1 MSTYKRVN
9 TIKINF
15 DPAATRPAALEIH
28 HWLVNYIGLNIDQ
41 VDTVQL
47 NSRERAIYVKVMRE
61 RESDVLPVKDKIK
74 RKQHDNKEIVLLT
87 IDPPTG
93 RSAYKSNISGNNHPV
108 TSNDKSME
116 KMDTLSSS
124 GMIQESTQNDLQL
137 ETQEGKE
144 RAKQQ
149 EQLIPEY
156 KCTTGFACKTIS
168 GECVYAEMQEIKH
181 KLCAIQKNVM
191 EGTAIRARQL
201 SMAAEERSALY
212 HIVKEKQRGQM
223 HYITNL
229 KNTNGDDLK
238 TTKQCLNE
246 ARNYYT
252 HLYQRTPT
260 SEEASNFL
268 LQGVKHHINLDQHD
282 AMARQITLQEI
293 ESALKQTTSNTA
305 PGPDGLTYNFYKS
318 YWQYVKDSLLEA
330 FNEIYIE
337 HKIPLGFTDGIIVL
351 IPKRSPKTITDFRP
365 ISLLNTDYKLLMK
378 VMANR
383 LKEVLPDIIKIG
395 QTCGIPGR
403 NIFENLATVS
413 NAIMHYHIHPNEQAA
428 LISLDLEKAFDN
440 IDHQYMYRVL
450 ERFNIPVVMLDTIRA
465 LYETAHSKISVNGY
479 LTTPVKI
486 EKGIRQG
493 CPLST
498 ILFAIIM
505 EPCIRSIY
513 DYVSSISTNK
523 NLHTVRAYA
532 DDISFLIQ
540 DPNHIHPIKKILSY
554 HMEASGAKINYLKS
568 SLLPLG
574 KWPVEASLINIPTQE
589 QIKILG
595 IVFTRSLEETLEIN
609 WSKIVGKV
617 KDIMLQ
623 QLSRNLNI
631 IQRIWHINAI
641 ALAQIW
647 YTARILPL
655 PEKFAQQIERAV
667 GVYLWKGHLYKV
679 NRLQI
684 RNDYKQG
691 GLRLT
696 AVSNKAQAIMMRHF
710 ITTLHGQG
718 MAIRDDPTCSLV
730 SSCSNTSTS
739 IFLHPYHPTEG

>member
-9 TIKINF
+9 TMKINF

-47 NSRERAIYVKVMRE
+47 NSRERAIYVRVMSPVISENLLHKYEQPQDFRYEPGEITKVTISASDTYTITVRCFNLPPEVPNSILTRVLSKYGKELDIKNEKSSTKYLLPVNNGIKAVRMEIKDNIPATLNIANYQVSLSYPGQVQTCFICHESIHLKEQCPKQRTSLPMSDILQSHLTSQSKEDTDNINISQETHAMETETENSTTKRKHTAELDLQEETESGSEGE

-116 KMDTLSSS
+116 KMYTLSSS

-137 ETQEGKE
+137 ETQEGKNDLH
-144 RAKQQ
+144 AKQSQ
-149 EQLIPEY
+149 
-156 KCTTGFACKTIS
+156 

-246 ARNYYT
+246 ARNYYI

-268 LQGVKHHINLDQHD
+268 FQGVKQHINLDQHD
-282 AMARQITLQEI
+282 AMARRITLQEI

-378 VMANR
+378 VMVNC
-383 LKEVLPDIIKIG
+383 LKEVLPDIIQIG

-403 NIFENLATVS
+403 NIFQNLATVR

-428 LISLDLEKAFDN
+428 LISLDL
-440 IDHQYMYRVL
+440 
-450 ERFNIPVVMLDTIRA
+450 
-465 LYETAHSKISVNGY
+465 
-479 LTTPVKI
+479 
-486 EKGIRQG
+486 
-493 CPLST
+493 
-498 ILFAIIM
+498 
-505 EPCIRSIY
+505 
-513 DYVSSISTNK
+513 
-523 NLHTVRAYA
+523 
-532 DDISFLIQ
+532 
-540 DPNHIHPIKKILSY
+540 
-554 HMEASGAKINYLKS
+554 
-568 SLLPLG
+568 
-574 KWPVEASLINIPTQE
+574 
-589 QIKILG
+589 
-595 IVFTRSLEETLEIN
+595 
-609 WSKIVGKV
+609 
-617 KDIMLQ
+617 
-623 QLSRNLNI
+623 
-631 IQRIWHINAI
+631 
-641 ALAQIW
+641 
-647 YTARILPL
+647 
-655 PEKFAQQIERAV
+655 
-667 GVYLWKGHLYKV
+667 
-679 NRLQI
+679 
-684 RNDYKQG
+684 
-691 GLRLT
+691 
-696 AVSNKAQAIMMRHF
+696 
-710 ITTLHGQG
+710 
-718 MAIRDDPTCSLV
+718 
-730 SSCSNTSTS
+730 
-739 IFLHPYHPTEG
+739 